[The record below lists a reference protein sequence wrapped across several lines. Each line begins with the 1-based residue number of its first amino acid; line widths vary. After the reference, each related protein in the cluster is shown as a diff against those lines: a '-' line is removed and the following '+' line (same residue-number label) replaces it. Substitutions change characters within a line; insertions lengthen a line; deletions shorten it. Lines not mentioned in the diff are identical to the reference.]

1 MTFSLSLCVRVRACT
16 QWSRYS
22 GGSGAPGWT
31 FEIAGLDIRAF
42 KETGAAYVH
51 NTNAVPG
58 DPLPMVSQTPLV
70 SYRTRTWSN
79 LRMGE

>member
-1 MTFSLSLCVRVRACT
+1 MTLSLTSNNAHIGIDHFVSNV
-16 QWSRYS
+16 QWSRFS

-31 FEIAGLDIRAF
+31 FEVAGLNIKSF

-58 DPLPMVSQTPLV
+58 DPLPMVSDCP
-70 SYRTRTWSN
+70 
-79 LRMGE
+79 

>member
-1 MTFSLSLCVRVRACT
+1 MLNPHLLF
-16 QWSRYS
+16 QWSRFS

-31 FEIAGLDIRAF
+31 FEVAGLDIKSF

-58 DPLPMVSQTPLV
+58 DPLPMVIYPNYMYIRNDLT
-70 SYRTRTWSN
+70 
-79 LRMGE
+79 